1 MIKIGIDERYR
12 LIPLARMATISLFFE
27 REPNV
32 NKVAKRT
39 AAGNIKD
46 NIQGI
51 RKRKELTICSKE
63 ALFLISMPSF
73 SKKSIIRKSE
83 RNVRMIRRKNL
94 RNSLEI

>member
-1 MIKIGIDERYR
+1 MMCSDFAFVYGVISSLNTNVNKEIKKEMIKIGIDERYR

-51 RKRKELTICSKE
+51 RKRK
-63 ALFLISMPSF
+63 
-73 SKKSIIRKSE
+73 
-83 RNVRMIRRKNL
+83 
-94 RNSLEI
+94 